1 MIRPIRESLTDSDF
15 SGPAL
20 AAGAA
25 LCEAGRYQR
34 RGLFGTKEKGRDSCK
49 NHGPGTLINSNG
61 DVLPWMRRVRDQV
74 VDWLRQKQT
83 KRFRLRTVR

>member
-1 MIRPIRESLTDSDF
+1 VRARTPSNQIHEAALWTVWERMKH
-15 SGPAL
+15 GPL

-61 DVLPWMRRVRDQV
+61 DVLPWMRRVRDQA
-74 VDWLRQKQT
+74 VD
-83 KRFRLRTVR
+83 